1 MVKGDDK
8 KAVQIKVSEDG
19 KKDETK
25 KDSSEA
31 PLPGVAKED
40 EVELSPEDQALKDA
54 LELAVE
60 RVQDSD
66 DGVCKLALET
76 MRKEIR
82 SATSTM
88 TSVPKPLKF
97 LRPHYSTLVDFYN
110 TKEVGSPNKKELAD
124 VLSVLAMTMAKPET
138 RTCLKYKMEGKTREL
153 GDWGH
158 EYVRTLSGEVGQ
170 EYDARTTGET
180 KENTDDLISLVKD
193 IVPFHLQHN
202 AEHDAVDLL
211 IEVEMLELLLSEKS
225 LDEKNYSYR
234 DRNKRHFLQGRH
246 H

>member
-66 DGVCKLALET
+66 DGVCKLALV
-76 MRKEIR
+76 
-82 SATSTM
+82 
-88 TSVPKPLKF
+88 SV
-97 LRPHYSTLVDFYN
+97 
-110 TKEVGSPNKKELAD
+110 
-124 VLSVLAMTMAKPET
+124 
-138 RTCLKYKMEGKTREL
+138 
-153 GDWGH
+153 W
-158 EYVRTLSGEVGQ
+158 
-170 EYDARTTGET
+170 
-180 KENTDDLISLVKD
+180 
-193 IVPFHLQHN
+193 
-202 AEHDAVDLL
+202 
-211 IEVEMLELLLSEKS
+211 
-225 LDEKNYSYR
+225 
-234 DRNKRHFLQGRH
+234 
-246 H
+246 